1 MSASLLHRFFPF
13 LAVLGSVTALGIG
26 TSWAKH
32 WLFPVVGAQGTTAVR
47 VGFSALLVLLLWRP
61 WRWHLSRA
69 DARAVMLY
77 GAALG
82 GMNLMFYMSL
92 RNLPF
97 GLAVAIEFS
106 GPLAVA
112 IWSSRRAVDF
122 VWVALAMAGLGMLL
136 PLGLNG
142 STLDPVGVLYALGAA
157 VFWALYIVF
166 GKRAGHLHAGHTVSL
181 GLLVAA
187 LVVVPVGVVHA
198 GAALL
203 SPTVLLIG
211 LAVAAVSS
219 AIPISLEMMALKR
232 LPKEAFGIM
241 ISMEPAVAAVLA
253 LLLLGEHLSAIQ
265 WLAIGCIIAASMGS
279 AMTAGRPSGAD
290 RAAPQAAWNRAP
302 PGHVQTSGMAVTLT
316 PGRRQRMTRTERA
329 PWPEWVYL
337 TGAAHDAH
345 FAVATIQ
352 GR

>member
-1 MSASLLHRFFPF
+1 MEGLQTEPKTRTGRTIFLRMSASLFQRFFPF

-69 DARAVMLY
+69 DARAVVLY

-82 GMNLMFYMSL
+82 AMNLMFYMSL
-92 RNLPF
+92 RTLPF

-166 GKRAGHLHAGHTVSL
+166 GKRAGHLHAGHSVSL

-187 LVVVPVGVVHA
+187 LVVVPVGVAHA

-211 LAVAAVSS
+211 VAVAAVSS

-253 LLLLGEHLSAIQ
+253 LVLLGEHLSAIQ
-265 WLAIGCIIAASMGS
+265 WLAIGCIVAASMGS
-279 AMTAGRPSGAD
+279 AMTAGRPQAND
-290 RAAPQAAWNRAP
+290 RAAPLPA
-302 PGHVQTSGMAVTLT
+302 
-316 PGRRQRMTRTERA
+316 
-329 PWPEWVYL
+329 
-337 TGAAHDAH
+337 
-345 FAVATIQ
+345 
-352 GR
+352 

>member
-1 MSASLLHRFFPF
+1 MTSPRFDRFHRFIPL

-26 TSWAKH
+26 TSWAKQ
-32 WLFPVVGAQGTTAVR
+32 WLFPVVGAQGTTAIR
-47 VGFSALLVLLLWRP
+47 VGLSAVLMLLLWRP

-69 DARAVMLY
+69 DATAIALY

-92 RNLPF
+92 QTLPF

-122 VWVALAMAGLGMLL
+122 VWVALAIVGLGMLL
-136 PLGLNG
+136 PIGL
-142 STLDPVGVLYALGAA
+142 SASALDPVGVAYALAAA
-157 VFWALYIVF
+157 VCWALYIVF

-187 LVVVPVGVVHA
+187 LVVVPVGAVHA

-203 SPTVLLIG
+203 SPSVLLIG

-253 LLLLGEHLSAIQ
+253 MALLGEHLNAVQ
-265 WLAIGCIIAASMGS
+265 WLAIGCIVAASMGS
-279 AMTAGRPSGAD
+279 AATA
-290 RAAPQAAWNRAP
+290 
-302 PGHVQTSGMAVTLT
+302 
-316 PGRRQRMTRTERA
+316 RRFL
-329 PWPEWVYL
+329 P
-337 TGAAHDAH
+337 
-345 FAVATIQ
+345 AVAQ
-352 GR
+352 VPQVA

>member
-1 MSASLLHRFFPF
+1 MPVFSSTSPVFHRFLPF

-32 WLFPVVGAQGTTAVR
+32 WLFPAVGAQGTTALR

-69 DARAVMLY
+69 DAKSVVLY

-92 RNLPF
+92 RTLPF
-97 GLAVAIEFS
+97 GLAVAIEFA

-122 VWVALAMAGLGMLL
+122 VWVLLAIAGLGLLL

-142 STLDPVGVLYALGAA
+142 SMLDPVGVAYALGAA

-166 GKRAGHLHAGHTVSL
+166 GKRAGHLHAGHSVSL

-187 LVVVPVGVVHA
+187 LVVVPVGVAHA

-203 SPTVLLIG
+203 SPSLLLIG
-211 LAVAAVSS
+211 VAVAAVSS
-219 AIPISLEMMALKR
+219 AVPISLEMMALKR

-241 ISMEPAVAAVLA
+241 ISMEPAVAALVA
-253 LLLLGEHLSAIQ
+253 MVLLGEHLSAVQ
-265 WLAIGCIIAASMGS
+265 WLAIGCIMAASMGS
-279 AMTAGRPSGAD
+279 ALTARAPTAPG
-290 RAAPQAAWNRAP
+290 AAPQPA
-302 PGHVQTSGMAVTLT
+302 
-316 PGRRQRMTRTERA
+316 
-329 PWPEWVYL
+329 
-337 TGAAHDAH
+337 
-345 FAVATIQ
+345 
-352 GR
+352 